1 MATARVFIPLLLLVL
16 VPGVSPF
23 CRTGT
28 AQECRRSVA
37 FVPGHSLVREG
48 IDVTTLG
55 WTGNYLV
62 DTSLWRGPNGTCTL
76 CRNPLQG
83 GQLQRAPLA
92 VTDWKVNILCNR
104 ELSTSVQE
112 SAVAVAR
119 AMASDVNNDWKVE
132 LELPGESMGRALE
145 GTRSELSGFAYEK
158 EQQDKFMFVLHELPC
173 GYYRMR
179 VPPNPPLTPLFA
191 QALSDLLP
199 TYDPSTY
206 RPFLATYGTHYVSQ
220 AVLGGRVR
228 QLTAIPTCRAALDGL
243 TDAEIK
249 ERLSSQFLQDLGLSQ
264 LPSGSHAQEPSSQ
277 SSWSSQAAYTD
288 HRTEVTGGH
297 GHANLLY
304 STKQDP
310 RALSAWLESLKASPG
325 LISFSLSPIHTLV
338 RPGDP
343 RREALRQAVK
353 EYVAERGQ
361 RRCPRRC
368 PQGGYADP
376 LEPCK
381 CRCSGNPFTNSMCC
395 SLQRGL
401 ARLKVHMMSGKDLWG
416 DPLSPSDPYVK
427 VIFQGQKLQT
437 RYIKDNNNPQWFEDL
452 DFGVVTLPVKPE
464 LEVEVRDSDPWPWV
478 DSHLGTCH
486 AHLKASRNVTQ
497 SCVVSP
503 GLVTYSYSLECGPN
517 LGGDTCQEYVPPNSC
532 LFFPSGRMRVPPN
545 PPLTPLF

>member
-1 MATARVFIPLLLLVL
+1 MATARVFIPLLLLAL

-28 AQECRRSVA
+28 AQECSKSVA

-132 LELPGESMGRALE
+132 LELPGESIGQALE

-243 TDAEIK
+243 TDVEIK
-249 ERLSSQFLQDLGLSQ
+249 ERLKSQFLQDLGLSQ

-288 HRTEVTGGH
+288 HRNEVTGGH

-310 RALSAWLESLKASPG
+310 GALSAWLESLKTSPN

-343 RREALRQAVK
+343 QREALRQAVK

-517 LGGDTCQEYVPPNSC
+517 LGGDTCQEYVPVR
-532 LFFPSGRMRVPPN
+532 G
-545 PPLTPLF
+545 